1 MPPLLWHRNGIR
13 GAVGAMLL
21 LAAALIAPSALADSN
36 EPSPPAPAEPFYR
49 LEGGVPAGF
58 EALTEPQRAL
68 VDVYYGE
75 RRVMRQM
82 ATYTPDTLLFDD
94 AAALAAA
101 LPRSLQPEELVREL
115 SGALPVNA
123 HRLCRNTTEVDCNRL
138 DPELVGVIFDES
150 RFRADLFV
158 NPRAL
163 VVQPVQE
170 SRFLPPPDTGF
181 SMLQNFMATAAGS
194 DRTEQLVN
202 VGSFTTVAY
211 DDTRLVSEASYTDAY
226 GATFDRLFVQRDRE
240 ELEYAAGIFRTI
252 GRAFPFSGDQ
262 QMGGVR
268 VASTLNTRTDLGLAY
283 GTPIA
288 LSLTS
293 RARVDFI
300 KDGRLVGSR
309 FYDAGNQMVDTSMLP
324 EGAYDLLIRISE
336 GGSVREETRFFSKS
350 SRLPPKDQPLYQVE
364 VGALLSP
371 TTYSL
376 FPEDSGELM
385 ARVGHSRRL
394 TQSFGFDAGLAG
406 TGAEQLVEFG
416 LFRMDSFGG
425 GDDYYELQAS
435 TFVGSESAS
444 GAAVN
449 GQLRIGAVYV
459 GVDVRSVRSETVDTL
474 VFVDPLEV
482 DPDLPG
488 TGDPLPGDPPGS
500 GDENDLS
507 DGYSTQ
513 ASLIPPSL
521 DQANLTV
528 QFPVLGGVAGFTAS
542 EIRRDEFEDVS
553 RQSVT
558 YRRPILEKLPGTA
571 ELRADVA
578 LEDDNVQA
586 LVGVR
591 LYLRRDRWSGD
602 VAPRYRYDDMNGG
615 EPHGYQLDGSAQWT
629 NPDFAGGELRLG
641 ASGFAQRE
649 ADGVGVAAEVDNRL
663 AQTHLSI
670 DRYAGPDYDETSWA
684 GSVFTSV
691 LQGDDAWAV
700 GGQNVSDAAVLVTL
714 NGQSPDTDFEVVVDG
729 YGRGYA
735 RGGTT
740 TALHLPAYHTYQVRI
755 RPRRSAFV
763 EFDDSP
769 RSVTLY
775 PGNVARLDWEVKSL
789 FVVLGR
795 VVDASGNGVANAR
808 IEGAQGLAVTD
819 EDGFFQAEVASS
831 DETIELGFSSAAGS
845 CQVAAPIV
853 QKRGGVAFLETL
865 SCTPGTG
872 IARAR

>member
-1 MPPLLWHRNGIR
+1 LVPPLF
-13 GAVGAMLL
+13 L
-21 LAAALIAPSALADSN
+21 LALVVPAAFADGR
-36 EPSPPAPAEPFYR
+36 EPAPPAPDHPFYR
-49 LEGGVPAGF
+49 LEGGVPPGF

-75 RRVMRQM
+75 RRVIRLM

-94 AAALAAA
+94 PVALADA
-101 LPRSLQPEELVREL
+101 LPRSLRPDDLVHGL

-123 HRLCRNTTEVDCNRL
+123 DRLCRNATTDDCNRL
-138 DPELVGVIFDES
+138 EPQLVGVIFDES
-150 RFRADLFV
+150 RFRADVFV
-158 NPRAL
+158 NPQTL
-163 VVQPVQE
+163 VVQPVQQG
-170 SRFLPPPDTGF
+170 RFLPPPETGF

-194 DRTEQLVN
+194 DRTDQLVN
-202 VGSFTTVAY
+202 VGSYTTVAY
-211 DDTRLVSEASYTDAY
+211 DDTRLVSEASFTDAY
-226 GATFDRLFVQRDRE
+226 GTTFDRLFVQRDRE
-240 ELEYAAGIFRTI
+240 QLEYAGGIFRTI

-371 TTYSL
+371 TTDSL
-376 FPEDSGELM
+376 FPEDTGEMM

-416 LFRMDSFGG
+416 LFRMNTLGA

-449 GQLRIGAVYV
+449 GQLRIGEVYV

-482 DPDLPG
+482 DPEVPG
-488 TGDPLPGDPPGS
+488 GGTPLPGDPLGS
-500 GDENDLS
+500 DDADDLS
-507 DGYSTQ
+507 SGYSTE

-521 DQANLTV
+521 DQANFTV

-542 EIRRDEFEDVS
+542 EIRRDEFDDVS
-553 RQSVT
+553 RQSLT
-558 YRRPILEKLPGTA
+558 FRRPILEKLPGTA
-571 ELRADVA
+571 EFRADVA
-578 LEDDNVQA
+578 LEDQNVQA

-591 LYLRRDRWSGD
+591 FYLRRDRWNGD
-602 VAPRYRYDDMNGG
+602 VAPRYRYDDVNAEGG
-615 EPHGYQLDGSAQWT
+615 DPHGYQLDGSAQWT

-641 ASGFAQRE
+641 ASGFAQTD
-649 ADGVGVAAEVDNRL
+649 ADGVGVTAEVDNRL
-663 AQTHLSI
+663 AQTHLSV
-670 DRYAGPDYDETSWA
+670 DRYAGTDYDETSWA
-684 GSVFTSV
+684 GSVFTSL

-700 GGQNVSDAAVLVTL
+700 GGQNVADAAVLVTL
-714 NGQSPDTDFEVVVDG
+714 TGESPDTDFEVVVDG

-735 RGGTT
+735 RGGAT
-740 TALHLPAYHTYQVRI
+740 TALHLPAYHTYQIRI

-795 VVDASGNGVANAR
+795 VVDPSGNGIANAR
-808 IEGAQGLAVTD
+808 VEGAQGLAVTD
-819 EDGFFQAEVASS
+819 EDGFFQTEVASS
-831 DETIELGFSSAAGS
+831 DEIIELGFASRAGT

-865 SCTPGTG
+865 SCNPTTD
-872 IARAR
+872 IAGAR